1 MRIVLDGTPLSVPHG
16 GIGRYVRELAAHL
29 PLVRPSAEIV
39 TLADPNVAGGGSV
52 LDRRWW
58 SIGLPR
64 RLRQVQAQLFHGT
77 DFAVPMLGKTPSVL
91 TIHDLSPLRAAEWKM
106 PVTAR
111 RIARRLP
118 AMVRH
123 ARVVVVPSD
132 RVRKEV
138 LERFHVRADKVFVTP
153 LAASSVFQPPS
164 ERCPLPKPTHPPCV
178 LFVGKREP
186 RKNLT
191 RLLRAFAA
199 SRKLQDQVMVLA
211 GTPGPIETEI
221 QKDLVTLGLQSRV
234 WITGP
239 CSEEALAELYRYAR
253 LVVYPSLYE
262 GFGLPVLEAMACG
275 APVLTSRNTACADV
289 AGDAAYLVD
298 AECDEAL
305 TAGME
310 TVLGDSDLA
319 AALRRK
325 GLERARQFSWRQTA
339 ELTWQAY
346 EIALSSG

>member
-1 MRIVLDGTPLSVPHG
+1 MRIVLDGTALSVPHS

-29 PLVRPSAEIV
+29 PLVRPGAEIV
-39 TLADPNVAGGGSV
+39 MLADPNVAGGGSM

-64 RLRQVQAQLFHGT
+64 RLRQFQPELFHGT
-77 DFAVPMLGKTPSVL
+77 DFAVPLLGSTPSVL
-91 TIHDLSPLRAAEWKM
+91 TIHDLSPLRAAEWNM
-106 PVTAR
+106 PASAK

-118 AMVRH
+118 RMIARS
-123 ARVVVVPSD
+123 RVVVVPSE
-132 RVRKEV
+132 RVRQEV
-138 LERFHVRADKVFVTP
+138 LEHFRVSADKVFVTP
-153 LAASSVFQPPS
+153 LAPSAVFQPPS
-164 ERCPLPKPTHPPCV
+164 ERCPLPKPTHPPCI

-186 RKNLT
+186 RKNLP

-199 SRKLQDQVMVLA
+199 TRKLSDQVMVLA
-211 GTPGPIETEI
+211 GTPGPIEQQI

-239 CSEEALAELYRYAR
+239 CSEEALAELYGQAR

-298 AECDEAL
+298 AESEEEL

-310 TVLGDSDLA
+310 AVLGDSDLTA
-319 AALRRK
+319 SLRRK
-325 GLERARQFSWRQTA
+325 GLERARQFSWKRTA
-339 ELTWQAY
+339 ESTWQAY